1 MREKR
6 KRGTSEMGV
15 VGEVA
20 ALSRVRREIICMR
33 EIELTPFR
41 GMCQLGEED
50 TIGHLPSGC

>member
-1 MREKR
+1 
-6 KRGTSEMGV
+6 MGV

-50 TIGHLPSGC
+50 TIGHLPSRC